1 MLSIAEIEQINQKLN
16 PELALSLSLD
26 NTERMES
33 PLLRSGFS
41 PSTDM
46 WKLILFYNSSLE
58 EIKKVIPFSFIP
70 LLGNFAILFIK
81 EKDIPSFLTFPQILY
96 VELSRPIYE
105 NSLTGINA
113 SCLPDYN
120 IITRRNVN
128 ATALTGKGTA
138 IAVLDSGV
146 DYRHPD
152 FRNADGSTRILAYWD
167 QSLPF
172 TPFNNEETNSNNSN
186 NNTQNNST
194 TGIPN
199 SHMTQG
205 NNTSTKRD
213 TILNRILDTDNP
225 YKLGVIF
232 SEEDLNRLLIP
243 GTNSVS
249 SDYGLPSEDIFGYG
263 VQLPSPSEDISGHGT
278 HIAGICA
285 GNGRAS
291 NGNNQGVAPESSLI
305 VVKLKN
311 ETTSVYTDYAN
322 FMMAVDFAVRFANSR
337 SLPLSINISYGSN
350 DGSHTGNSLLELF
363 MEQVSLY
370 GKNVICVATGNEG
383 LTRRHTSLSIL
394 PTIHSSAT
402 TFSSVS
408 SNPLSHQ
415 KQPSSSYPNQ
425 KFFQGQAPSQIHIS
439 NRNIISSQN
448 TYGKSIAFTI
458 APDERNLYLEIWQS
472 FADDFSYELFAPSG
486 LENFTFPAVPGIYTY
501 TIAETTIHLTINNPT
516 PYQPFR
522 QYFLSFS
529 PHGAVSSNIMNP
541 DTFVPNT
548 ATAPKFFMTNPTQ
561 TNSTEPPQYET
572 LQSKPLQFI
581 TSGTWTLHVT
591 PAPTGKIVDGRL
603 QFWLPSKE
611 ATNSATGFLSPSSD
625 MTFTI
630 PSTASSVISVSGY
643 DSNLDVFAPFSGQG
657 FSNNMNTKPDLC
669 APAINILSTAP
680 GGGYTIRTGTS
691 MAAPFVTGTA
701 ALLMQYGIVNGNDPF
716 LYGEKVKAY
725 LWKSARPLPAFSEYP
740 NEKVGWGALC
750 LKYF

>member
-1 MLSIAEIEQINQKLN
+1 MLSIEEIEPINQKLN

-26 NTERMES
+26 NTKRMES
-33 PLLRSGFS
+33 SLLRSGFS

-46 WKLILFYNSSLE
+46 WKLILFYNGSLE
-58 EIKKVIPFSFIP
+58 EIKEVISFSFIP

-81 EKDIPSFLTFPQILY
+81 EKDIPAFLTFPQILY

-105 NSLTGINA
+105 NALTGIDA

-120 IITRRNVN
+120 IVTGRNVN
-128 ATALTGKGTA
+128 ATTLTGKGTA
-138 IAVLDSGV
+138 VAVLDSGV

-172 TPFNNEETNSNNSN
+172 NSLTNNTTTFNNEDTNSTNSNNDNS
-186 NNTQNNST
+186 QNNDT
-194 TGIPN
+194 AANQNRHIVADDRA
-199 SHMTQG
+199 
-205 NNTSTKRD
+205 NNRMDTFSKRS
-213 TILNRILDTDNP
+213 LDIDNP
-225 YKLGVIF
+225 YNLGIIF
-232 SEEDLNRLLIP
+232 SEEDLNHLLMLKSS
-243 GTNSVS
+243 SVASDS
-249 SDYGLPSEDIFGYG
+249 STFPVTMPAAELTSPSEGTSGYDPH
-263 VQLPSPSEDISGHGT
+263 LLSPSEDISGHGT

-311 ETTSVYTDYAN
+311 ETASVYTDYAN
-322 FMMAVDFAVRFANSR
+322 LMMAVDFAVRFANSR
-337 SLPLSINISYGSN
+337 SLPLSVNISYGSN
-350 DGSHTGNSLLELF
+350 DGSHTGSSLLELF

-383 LTRRHTSLSIL
+383 LTRRHASLNLL
-394 PTIHSSAT
+394 PTIHSSEIML
-402 TFSSVS
+402 SSDS
-408 SNPLSHQ
+408 
-415 KQPSSSYPNQ
+415 
-425 KFFQGQAPSQIHIS
+425 SQIHNSNRGIIS
-439 NRNIISSQN
+439 NKN
-448 TYGKSIAFTI
+448 TYNESIAFTI
-458 APDERNLYLEIWQS
+458 APGERSLYLEIWQA
-472 FADDFSYELFAPSG
+472 FADDFSYELFVPSG
-486 LENFTFPAVPGIYTY
+486 LESFVFPAAPGIYTY
-501 TIAETTIHLTINNPT
+501 MIADTTIYLTINNPT

-529 PHGAVSSNIMNP
+529 SN
-541 DTFVPNT
+541 
-548 ATAPKFFMTNPTQ
+548 AA
-561 TNSTEPPQYET
+561 
-572 LQSKPLQFI
+572 FI
-581 TSGTWTLHVT
+581 TSGAWTLHVT
-591 PAPTGKIVDGRL
+591 SIPTGKIVDGRL

-643 DSNLDVFAPFSGQG
+643 DSSLDVFAPFSGQG
-657 FSNNMNTKPDLC
+657 FSNAMNTKPDLC
-669 APAINILSTAP
+669 APAVNISSTAP

-691 MAAPFVTGTA
+691 MAAPFVTGAA

-750 LKYF
+750 LK

>member
-1 MLSIAEIEQINQKLN
+1 MLSITEIEQINQKLN

-26 NTERMES
+26 NAKRMES

-46 WKLILFYNSSLE
+46 WKLILFYNGSLE
-58 EIKKVIPFSFIP
+58 KIKEVISFSFIP

-81 EKDIPSFLTFPQILY
+81 EKDIPTFLTFPQILY

-105 NSLTGINA
+105 NALTGIDA

-120 IITRRNVN
+120 IVTGRNVN
-128 ATALTGKGTA
+128 ATTLTGKGTA

-152 FRNADGSTRILAYWD
+152 FRNVDGSTRILAYWD

-172 TPFNNEETNSNNSN
+172 ASFDVENTNGNDSNNDNSQN
-186 NNTQNNST
+186 ISTMNSQNRNIVTDNKNNTRKNNIS
-194 TGIPN
+194 N
-199 SHMTQG
+199 H
-205 NNTSTKRD
+205 N
-213 TILNRILDTDNP
+213 LVLDNP
-225 YKLGVIF
+225 YNLGVIF
-232 SEEDLNRLLIP
+232 SEEDLNRLLMP
-243 GTNSVS
+243 ESHPVPSDLSTFSVTNSDTEFTS
-249 SDYGLPSEDIFGYG
+249 PSEDISEYNTE
-263 VQLPSPSEDISGHGT
+263 LPSSSENTSGHSTELLSPSEDISGHGT
-278 HIAGICA
+278 HVAGICA

-311 ETTSVYTDYAN
+311 ETASVYTDYAN
-322 FMMAVDFAVRFANSR
+322 LMMAVDFAVRFANLH
-337 SLPLSINISYGSN
+337 SLPLSVNISYGSN
-350 DGSHTGNSLLELF
+350 DGSHTGSSLLELF

-370 GKNVICVATGNEG
+370 GKNVISVATGNEG

-394 PTIHSSAT
+394 SNILSSEINS
-402 TFSSVS
+402 SSVS
-408 SNPLSHQ
+408 PKQIFHK
-415 KQPSSSYPNQ
+415 KQPPYYDQTFS
-425 KFFQGQAPSQIHIS
+425 QGHTPSHIHNFHNS
-439 NRNIISSQN
+439 NLNTISSQN
-448 TYGKSIAFTI
+448 TYDKSIAFTI
-458 APDERNLYLEIWQS
+458 APGERSLYLEIWQA
-472 FADDFSYELFAPSG
+472 FADDFSYELFIPSG
-486 LENFTFPAVPGIYTY
+486 LESFTFPAVPGIYTY
-501 TIAETTIHLTINNPT
+501 TIADTTIYLTINNPT

-529 PHGAVSSNIMNP
+529 P
-541 DTFVPNT
+541 NT
-548 ATAPKFFMTNPTQ
+548 P
-561 TNSTEPPQYET
+561 
-572 LQSKPLQFI
+572 FI
-581 TSGTWTLHVT
+581 TSGTWTLHIAPT
-591 PAPTGKIVDGRL
+591 PTGKIVDGRL

-611 ATNSATGFLSPSSD
+611 ATNSATGFLSSSSD

-657 FSNNMNTKPDLC
+657 FSNAMNTKPDLC
-669 APAINILSTAP
+669 APAVNILSTAP

-691 MAAPFVTGTA
+691 MAAPFVTGAA

-725 LWKSARPLPAFSEYP
+725 LWKNARPLPAFSEYP
-740 NEKVGWGALC
+740 NEQVGWGALC
-750 LKYF
+750 LKNFSSR

>member
-1 MLSIAEIEQINQKLN
+1 MLSVAEIEQINQKLN

-33 PLLRSGFS
+33 SLLGSGFS
-41 PSTDM
+41 SSTDM
-46 WKLILFYNSSLE
+46 WKLILFYNGSLE
-58 EIKKVIPFSFIP
+58 GIKEVISFSFIP

-81 EKDIPSFLTFPQILY
+81 EKDIPAFLTFPQILY

-105 NSLTGINA
+105 NALTGFDA

-120 IITRRNVN
+120 IVTGRNVN
-128 ATALTGKGTA
+128 ATTLTGKGTA

-146 DYRHPD
+146 NYRHPD

-172 TPFNNEETNSNNSN
+172 ASFNNRN
-186 NNTQNNST
+186 
-194 TGIPN
+194 
-199 SHMTQG
+199 
-205 NNTSTKRD
+205 
-213 TILNRILDTDNP
+213 NP
-225 YKLGVIF
+225 YNLGVIF
-232 SEEDLNRLLIP
+232 SEEDLNHLLMP
-243 GTNSVS
+243 KSSSAS
-249 SDYGLPSEDIFGYG
+249 SDSSTFPVTIPDTELTFPSEGTSDHNS
-263 VQLPSPSEDISGHGT
+263 QLLAPSEDISGHGT

-311 ETTSVYTDYAN
+311 ETASVYTDYAN
-322 FMMAVDFAVRFANSR
+322 LMMAVDFAVRFANSH
-337 SLPLSINISYGSN
+337 SLPLSVNISYGSN
-350 DGSHTGNSLLELF
+350 DGSHTGSSLLELF

-383 LTRRHTSLSIL
+383 LTRRHASLNLL
-394 PTIHSSAT
+394 PTIHSSEII
-402 TFSSVS
+402 FSSDS
-408 SNPLSHQ
+408 
-415 KQPSSSYPNQ
+415 
-425 KFFQGQAPSQIHIS
+425 SQIHNS
-439 NRNIISSQN
+439 NRSVISSKN
-448 TYGKSIAFTI
+448 IYSESMDFTI
-458 APDERNLYLEIWQS
+458 APGERNLYLEIWQS

-486 LENFTFPAVPGIYTY
+486 LENFIFPATPGIYTY
-501 TIAETTIHLTINNPT
+501 TIANTTIYLTINNPT

-529 PHGAVSSNIMNP
+529 PNNTVFSNN
-541 DTFVPNT
+541 
-548 ATAPKFFMTNPTQ
+548 TNPAQ
-561 TNSTEPPQYET
+561 PNFTEP
-572 LQSKPLQFI
+572 LQQESLQFI
-581 TSGTWTLHVT
+581 TSGTWTLRIT
-591 PAPTGKIVDGRL
+591 PTPTGKIVDGQL

-657 FSNNMNTKPDLC
+657 FSNAMNTKPDLC
-669 APAINILSTAP
+669 APAVNILSTAP

-691 MAAPFVTGTA
+691 MAAPFVTGAA

-740 NEKVGWGALC
+740 NKQVGWGRLC
-750 LKYF
+750 IPKSIPL

>member
-1 MLSIAEIEQINQKLN
+1 MLSITEIEQINQKLN

-26 NTERMES
+26 NAKRMES

-41 PSTDM
+41 PSTDI
-46 WKLILFYNSSLE
+46 WKLILFYNGSLE
-58 EIKKVIPFSFIP
+58 EIKEIISFSFIP

-81 EKDIPSFLTFPQILY
+81 EKDIPIFLTFPHILY

-105 NSLTGINA
+105 NALTGIDA

-120 IITRRNVN
+120 IVTGRNVN
-128 ATALTGKGTA
+128 ATTLTGKGTA

-152 FRNADGSTRILAYWD
+152 FRNVDGSTRILAYWD

-172 TPFNNEETNSNNSN
+172 ASFNNGNTNSNN
-186 NNTQNNST
+186 
-194 TGIPN
+194 
-199 SHMTQG
+199 
-205 NNTSTKRD
+205 
-213 TILNRILDTDNP
+213 P
-225 YKLGVIF
+225 YNLGVIF
-232 SEEDLNRLLIP
+232 SEKDLNRLLMSTP
-243 GTNSVS
+243 GY
-249 SDYGLPSEDIFGYG
+249 DA
-263 VQLPSPSEDISGHGT
+263 QLLSPSEDISGHGT
-278 HIAGICA
+278 HVAGICA

-311 ETTSVYTDYAN
+311 ENASVYTDYAN
-322 FMMAVDFAVRFANSR
+322 LMMAVDFAVRFANSR
-337 SLPLSINISYGSN
+337 FLPLSINISYGSN
-350 DGSHTGNSLLELF
+350 DGSHTGSSLLELF

-383 LTRRHTSLSIL
+383 LTRRHASLN
-394 PTIHSSAT
+394 T
-402 TFSSVS
+402 
-408 SNPLSHQ
+408 
-415 KQPSSSYPNQ
+415 
-425 KFFQGQAPSQIHIS
+425 IS
-439 NRNIISSQN
+439 NQN
-448 TYGKSIAFTI
+448 TYDRSIDFTI
-458 APDERNLYLEIWQS
+458 APSERSLYLEIWQA
-472 FADDFSYELFAPSG
+472 FTDDFSYELFAPSG
-486 LENFTFPAVPGIYTY
+486 LESFVFPVVPGIYTY
-501 TIAETTIHLTINNPT
+501 MIADTTIYLTINNPT

-529 PHGAVSSNIMNP
+529 SN
-541 DTFVPNT
+541 TT
-548 ATAPKFFMTNPTQ
+548 
-561 TNSTEPPQYET
+561 
-572 LQSKPLQFI
+572 FI
-581 TSGTWTLHVT
+581 TSGTWTLRVT
-591 PAPTGKIVDGRL
+591 PIPTGKVVDGQL

-643 DSNLDVFAPFSGQG
+643 DSNLDIFAPFSGQG

-669 APAINILSTAP
+669 APAVNILSTAP

-691 MAAPFVTGTA
+691 MAAPFVTGAA

-740 NEKVGWGALC
+740 NKQTGWGALC
-750 LKYF
+750 LKNFFSQ

>member
-1 MLSIAEIEQINQKLN
+1 MLSIKEIEPINQKLN

-26 NTERMES
+26 NTKRMES
-33 PLLRSGFS
+33 SLLGSGFS

-46 WKLILFYNSSLE
+46 WKLILFYNGSLE
-58 EIKKVIPFSFIP
+58 EIKEMISFSFIP

-81 EKDIPSFLTFPQILY
+81 EKDIPAFLTFPQILY

-105 NSLTGINA
+105 NALTGIDA

-120 IITRRNVN
+120 IVTGRNVN
-128 ATALTGKGTA
+128 ATTLTGKGTV

-172 TPFNNEETNSNNSN
+172 NSLTNNTTTFNNEDTNSTNSNNDNS
-186 NNTQNNST
+186 QNNDTVANQNRHIVADDSA
-194 TGIPN
+194 
-199 SHMTQG
+199 
-205 NNTSTKRD
+205 NNRMDTFSKRS
-213 TILNRILDTDNP
+213 LDIDNP
-225 YKLGVIF
+225 YNLGIIF
-232 SEEDLNRLLIP
+232 SEEDLNRLLMSKSS
-243 GTNSVS
+243 SVASDS
-249 SDYGLPSEDIFGYG
+249 STFPVTMPATELTSPSEGTSGYDPH
-263 VQLPSPSEDISGHGT
+263 LLSPSEDISGHGT

-311 ETTSVYTDYAN
+311 ETASVYTDYAN
-322 FMMAVDFAVRFANSR
+322 LMMAVDFAVRFANSR
-337 SLPLSINISYGSN
+337 SLPLSVNISYGSN
-350 DGSHTGNSLLELF
+350 DGSHTGSSLLELF

-383 LTRRHTSLSIL
+383 LTRRHASLNLL
-394 PTIHSSAT
+394 PTIHSSEIML
-402 TFSSVS
+402 SSDS
-408 SNPLSHQ
+408 
-415 KQPSSSYPNQ
+415 
-425 KFFQGQAPSQIHIS
+425 SQIHNS
-439 NRNIISSQN
+439 NRSVISSKN
-448 TYGKSIAFTI
+448 IYSESIAFTI
-458 APDERNLYLEIWQS
+458 APGERSLYLEIWQA

-486 LENFTFPAVPGIYTY
+486 LESFVFPTAPGIYTY
-501 TIAETTIHLTINNPT
+501 RIADTIIYLTINNPT

-529 PHGAVSSNIMNP
+529 SN
-541 DTFVPNT
+541 TT
-548 ATAPKFFMTNPTQ
+548 
-561 TNSTEPPQYET
+561 
-572 LQSKPLQFI
+572 FI
-581 TSGTWTLHVT
+581 TSGTWTLRVT
-591 PAPTGKIVDGRL
+591 PIPTGKIVDGRL

-657 FSNNMNTKPDLC
+657 FSNAMNTKPDLC
-669 APAINILSTAP
+669 APAVNILSTAP

-691 MAAPFVTGTA
+691 MAAPFVTGAA

-750 LKYF
+750 LK

>member
-1 MLSIAEIEQINQKLN
+1 MLSITEIEQINQKLN

-26 NTERMES
+26 NAKRMES
-33 PLLRSGFS
+33 SLLRSGFS

-46 WKLILFYNSSLE
+46 WKLILFYNGSLE
-58 EIKKVIPFSFIP
+58 EIKEMISFSFIP

-81 EKDIPSFLTFPQILY
+81 EKDIPSFLTFPQVLY

-105 NSLTGINA
+105 NALTGIDA
-113 SCLPDYN
+113 SCFPDYN
-120 IITRRNVN
+120 IVTGRNVN
-128 ATALTGKGTA
+128 TTTLTGKGTA

-152 FRNADGSTRILAYWD
+152 FRNANGSTRILAYWD

-172 TPFNNEETNSNNSN
+172 ASFNKENTNSNSSNSDN
-186 NNTQNNST
+186 FQYISITDNQNNYIAADNKT
-194 TGIPN
+194 
-199 SHMTQG
+199 
-205 NNTSTKRD
+205 NTRRD
-213 TILNRILDTDNP
+213 TISKHSFTIDNP
-225 YKLGVIF
+225 YNLGVIF
-232 SEEDLNRLLIP
+232 SEEDLNRLLMP
-243 GTNSVS
+243 KSSSVPSGS
-249 SDYGLPSEDIFGYG
+249 SAFSVTAPATEL
-263 VQLPSPSEDISGHGT
+263 LSPSEDISGHGT
-278 HIAGICA
+278 HIAGICS

-311 ETTSVYTDYAN
+311 ETASVYTDYAN
-322 FMMAVDFAVRFANSR
+322 LMMAVDFAVRFANSR

-350 DGSHTGNSLLELF
+350 DGSHTGSSLLELF

-370 GKNVICVATGNEG
+370 GKNVICAATGNEG
-383 LTRRHTSLSIL
+383 LTRRHTSLN
-394 PTIHSSAT
+394 T
-402 TFSSVS
+402 
-408 SNPLSHQ
+408 
-415 KQPSSSYPNQ
+415 
-425 KFFQGQAPSQIHIS
+425 IS
-439 NRNIISSQN
+439 NQN
-448 TYGKSIAFTI
+448 TYDKSIDFTI
-458 APDERNLYLEIWQS
+458 APGERSLYLEIWQA

-486 LENFTFPAVPGIYTY
+486 LESFVFPAVPGIYAY
-501 TIAETTIHLTINNPT
+501 MIADTTIYLTINNPT

-529 PHGAVSSNIMNP
+529 SN
-541 DTFVPNT
+541 TT
-548 ATAPKFFMTNPTQ
+548 
-561 TNSTEPPQYET
+561 
-572 LQSKPLQFI
+572 FI
-581 TSGTWTLHVT
+581 TSGTWALHIAST
-591 PAPTGKIVDGRL
+591 PTGKIVDGRL

-643 DSNLDVFAPFSGQG
+643 DSSLDVFAPFSGQG
-657 FSNNMNTKPDLC
+657 FSNNRNTKPDLC
-669 APAINILSTAP
+669 APAVNILSAAP

-691 MAAPFVTGTA
+691 MAAPFVTGAA

-716 LYGEKVKAY
+716 LYGEKTKAY

-750 LKYF
+750 FK

>member
-1 MLSIAEIEQINQKLN
+1 MLSITEIEQINQKLN

-26 NTERMES
+26 NAKRMES
-33 PLLRSGFS
+33 SLLRSGFS

-46 WKLILFYNSSLE
+46 WKLILFYNGSLE
-58 EIKKVIPFSFIP
+58 EIKKVISFSFIP

-81 EKDIPSFLTFPQILY
+81 EKDIPSFLTFPQVLY

-105 NSLTGINA
+105 NALTGIDA
-113 SCLPDYN
+113 SCFPDYN
-120 IITRRNVN
+120 IVTGRNVN
-128 ATALTGKGTA
+128 TTTLTGKGTA

-172 TPFNNEETNSNNSN
+172 ASFNKENTNSNSSNSDN
-186 NNTQNNST
+186 FQYISTTNSQNNYIAADNRTNTRRNNFSNHSST
-194 TGIPN
+194 I
-199 SHMTQG
+199 
-205 NNTSTKRD
+205 
-213 TILNRILDTDNP
+213 DNP
-225 YKLGVIF
+225 YNLGVIF
-232 SEEDLNRLLIP
+232 SEEDLNRLLMP
-243 GTNSVS
+243 KSSSAPSDSSTFSVTVPATE
-249 SDYGLPSEDIFGYG
+249 L
-263 VQLPSPSEDISGHGT
+263 LSPSEDISGHGT
-278 HIAGICA
+278 HIAGICS

-311 ETTSVYTDYAN
+311 ETASVYTDYAN
-322 FMMAVDFAVRFANSR
+322 LMMAVDFAVRFANSR

-350 DGSHTGNSLLELF
+350 DGSHTGSSLLELF

-370 GKNVICVATGNEG
+370 GKNVICAATGNEG
-383 LTRRHTSLSIL
+383 LSRRHASLN
-394 PTIHSSAT
+394 T
-402 TFSSVS
+402 
-408 SNPLSHQ
+408 
-415 KQPSSSYPNQ
+415 
-425 KFFQGQAPSQIHIS
+425 IS
-439 NRNIISSQN
+439 NQN
-448 TYGKSIAFTI
+448 TYDKSIDFTI
-458 APDERNLYLEIWQS
+458 APGERSLYLEIWQA

-486 LENFTFPAVPGIYTY
+486 LESFVFPAVPGIYAY
-501 TIAETTIHLTINNPT
+501 MIADTTIYLTINNPT

-529 PHGAVSSNIMNP
+529 SN
-541 DTFVPNT
+541 TT
-548 ATAPKFFMTNPTQ
+548 
-561 TNSTEPPQYET
+561 
-572 LQSKPLQFI
+572 FI
-581 TSGTWTLHVT
+581 TSGTWALHI
-591 PAPTGKIVDGRL
+591 ASIPTGKIVDGRL

-643 DSNLDVFAPFSGQG
+643 DSSLDVFAPFSGQG
-657 FSNNMNTKPDLC
+657 FSNNRNTKPDLC
-669 APAINILSTAP
+669 APAVNILSTAP

-691 MAAPFVTGTA
+691 MAAPFVTGAA
-701 ALLMQYGIVNGNDPF
+701 ALLMQHGIVNGNDPF
-716 LYGEKVKAY
+716 LYGEKTKAY

-750 LKYF
+750 FK